1 MVLLISMHETQL
13 MSRFK
18 PKKVTEWIL
27 IYATLMQMSRQFYT
41 LSLFP
46 SSLSLSLMSV
56 RCFPRPNE
64 RTNSID
70 PNAYITGQIV
80 ARTNECKS
88 KVNINIHNLHNTS
101 AGHRTMNSL
110 SETHVNALSLAH
122 QGRCPWLYFA
132 DRFTYIYIQLNTSGF
147 CAFSKRRCQDYFR
160 NFQEIQWLIWIKLYF
175 KMIHLRTM

>member
-1 MVLLISMHETQL
+1 MLLLISMHETQL

-27 IYATLMQMSRQFYT
+27 IFNATLMQMSRQFY
-41 LSLFP
+41 
-46 SSLSLSLMSV
+46 SLSLYSPPHSLSLSV

-132 DRFTYIYIQLNTSGF
+132 DRFF
-147 CAFSKRRCQDYFR
+147 
-160 NFQEIQWLIWIKLYF
+160 
-175 KMIHLRTM
+175 